1 MTINYFLI
9 KRKKVEPVVS
19 GATTKN
25 RLAIIASG
33 GNENGEIDEMDTVN
47 TIRRMAIIAYLMD
60 AESAI
65 NMDIRGKFILISTT
79 ALSER
84 ISNLLRAG
92 GAEFRLLT
100 EADYENIVKDKD
112 WGSRYYKCDSWKTI
126 VMKWGDDPTRYIYPS
141 SIPPTTIFTLRKES
155 IRNYA
160 CDIRNDIDNKDWYLP
175 PEALSNAYRCYEN
188 IHWFDDDSFTTGVY
202 TYTKDD
208 ILSILNIFIN
218 ADVNDSLNEVISM
231 NILGTIGKSLGSMRS
246 FFNNPELR
254 DDERLKFFA
263 RAIILDYEVV
273 YVPPVN
279 YPWMFQ
285 QNVVPKPAYEFLQE
299 WAKAKRIFH
308 IKDDSSKDTSDNMED
323 DSVLKVVGVNIPA
336 MNYST
341 KRLLEDLCAED
352 LNELV
357 ISHIMTKEGVFI
369 SLENPQALLFIDVA
383 NNDERYNYRY
393 FRNTIDIEYDNGVK
407 KYMHAVLSGAVNKKN
422 SEISILNSNT
432 GIATL
437 YFANK
442 ESLDRYRTYSATN
455 RGEGIKQ
462 TAVIGYDTDASE
474 YARSIATKENAFSS
488 DPFIAV
494 RKRNNDGLRKEDFT
508 AASNSVVQGA
518 YPKAV
523 GTADSGYYSSR
534 KTMIPEALIDRSIG
548 TNCTEN
554 PSSESKSDNESR
566 DTLGEIATRIQQQ
579 KKLKIYGVAL
589 PTFSISV
596 DKILESLGTSG
607 IGNLCVSH
615 IKAGEKII
623 ALAKPINLTGI
634 VTADVKTGTITETNY
649 CFSAP
654 IEEEVSID
662 TDSEPIKVSSY
673 VSGVITKGILSV
685 TASNF
690 GVIGEI
696 YFSNIDDLNAGDGTL
711 DVNN

>member
-65 NMDIRGKFILISTT
+65 NMDIREKFILISTT

-202 TYTKDD
+202 TYTKND
-208 ILSILNIFIN
+208 ILSMVNIFIN
-218 ADVNDSLNEVISM
+218 ANAKDSLNEVISM

-308 IKDDSSKDTSDNMED
+308 VKDEPPKDTSDEMND
-323 DSVLKVVGVNIPA
+323 DSVLKVVGVDIPA

-352 LNELV
+352 INELV
-357 ISHIMTKEGVFI
+357 ISHIMTKEGVFV
-369 SLENPQALLFIDVA
+369 SLENPQTLGFMDAGDIDQ
-383 NNDERYNYRY
+383 RYNYRY
-393 FRNTIDIEYDNGVK
+393 FRNTIDISYDNGIK
-407 KYMHAVLSGAVNKKN
+407 KYMNAVITGALNTKN

-432 GIATL
+432 GITTL
-437 YFANK
+437 YFTNK
-442 ESLDRYRTYSATN
+442 ESLNRYRSYSSSK
-455 RGEGIKQ
+455 RGDGIKQ
-462 TAVIGYDTDASE
+462 TAVIGQ
-474 YARSIATKENAFSS
+474 YARKIATKDNGFSL

-494 RKRNNDGLRKEDFT
+494 RFSQEEMKALNETETSVMHMIRNFAQEH
-508 AASNSVVQGA
+508 
-518 YPKAV
+518 
-523 GTADSGYYSSR
+523 GYVYEKKLLFQKNYDIR
-534 KTMIPEALIDRSIG
+534 ALIDKS
-548 TNCTEN
+548 TDT
-554 PSSESKSDNESR
+554 SESR
-566 DTLGEIATRIQQQ
+566 YTLEEITTHIQQHSEK
-579 KKLKIYGVAL
+579 KKLKIYGISL
-589 PTFSISV
+589 PTFSISI

-607 IGNLCVSH
+607 ISNLCISH
-615 IKAGEKII
+615 IKVGGKII
-623 ALAKPINLTGI
+623 ALSKPINITAI
-634 VTADVKTGTITETNY
+634 TTADVKTGTIKETNY